1 MSRPI
6 DDVPPDSPQL
16 TPYDEAHLVDY
27 LRLLDAD
34 AEGAPWQDAA
44 RIILALDTGD
54 PRAEAVHAAHLARA
68 RWMTETGYRGLTG
81 PARTV
86 VGRKSDAADASGDVT
101 PGVSSAAP

>member
-6 DDVPPDSPQL
+6 DDTPPDSPQL

-44 RIILALDTGD
+44 RIVLGLDPAD

-68 RWMTETGYRGLTG
+68 RWMTESGYRGLTG
-81 PARTV
+81 PAATAD
-86 VGRKSDAADASGDVT
+86 GLKSDAAGASGDVAS
-101 PGVSSAAP
+101 GVSSAAP